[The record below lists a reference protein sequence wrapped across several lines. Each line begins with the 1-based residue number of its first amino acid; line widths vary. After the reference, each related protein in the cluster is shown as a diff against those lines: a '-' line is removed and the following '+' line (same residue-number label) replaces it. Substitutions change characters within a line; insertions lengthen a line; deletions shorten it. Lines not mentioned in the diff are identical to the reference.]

1 MDQLLLP
8 YIQATGESERQ
19 ERLDELLLLYAA
31 PVIRNTLRLKL
42 GFYVDQSGAS
52 AYNPD
57 AEDLYQEIMAKIIQ
71 ALNDLRSES
80 KGTEIERFRD
90 YVFRVASNACVTF
103 LRAKSPARRRLKD
116 NVRVVLIRH
125 PDLAIWKTEGDYLCG
140 FTVWHRTSKPLSSK
154 REFLL
159 DESKLNLF
167 RSTRFSQADLSQFP
181 LPRIIA
187 ELFDWIDGPVEL
199 NTLVNSL
206 ARLLNVK
213 DQYDEPIDSESE
225 IVPDPRAARPSLP
238 ISSRAEETQ
247 LLRRLWE
254 LLKQLP
260 KEQRDAYTFRFH
272 DDDGNDLFSLLL
284 ESEIVDLRHLAGT
297 FGRSVQEI
305 RRLRSRMP
313 MDGAS
318 AAAEL
323 GVLPSQVHKW
333 RFLAAKRLKNELLLT
348 IGERKIKF

>member
-8 YIQATGESERQ
+8 YLQASDESERQ
-19 ERLDELLLLYAA
+19 ERLDELLSLYAA

-57 AEDLYQEIMAKIIQ
+57 AEDLYQEIMAKIIK
-71 ALNDLRSES
+71 ALNDLQSES
-80 KGTEIERFRD
+80 KRSEIERFRD
-90 YVFRVASNACVTF
+90 YVFRVAGNACVTF
-103 LRAKSPARRRLKD
+103 LRTKSPARRRLKD

-125 PDLAIWKTEGDYLCG
+125 PDLAVWKAEGDYLCG
-140 FTVWHRTSKPLSSK
+140 FTVWQQTRKPVSSK

-159 DESKLNLF
+159 DESKLALF
-167 RSTRFSQADLSQFP
+167 RSTRFSQTDLSQIS

-187 ELFDWIDGPVEL
+187 ELFDWVDGPVEL

-213 DQYDEPIDSESE
+213 DPFDEPIDSEAE
-225 IVPDPRAARPSLP
+225 ILPDPRAGRRSLP
-238 ISSRAEETQ
+238 ISTRVEEIQ

-254 LLKQLP
+254 TLNQLP

-272 DDDGNDLFSLLL
+272 DDDGNDLFSLLI
-284 ESEIVDLRHLAGT
+284 ESEIVDFPQLGET
-297 FGRSVQEI
+297 FARSVQEI

-323 GVLPSQVHKW
+323 GVSTSQVHKW
-333 RFLAAKRLKNELLLT
+333 RFLAAKRLKKELMPVL
-348 IGERKIKF
+348 GERK

>member
-8 YIQATGESERQ
+8 YLNTTEESERQ
-19 ERLDELLLLYAA
+19 RHLDELLLLYAA

-57 AEDLYQEIMAKIIQ
+57 AEDLYQEIMAKIVQ
-71 ALNDLRSES
+71 ALNDLRRES
-80 KGTEIERFRD
+80 KVSEIERFRD

-125 PDLAIWKTEGDYLCG
+125 PDLAIWKTERAYLCG
-140 FTVWHRTSKPLSSK
+140 FTVWQQIRKPVSPN
-154 REFLL
+154 RESLL
-159 DESKLNLF
+159 DESKLALF
-167 RSTRFSQADLSQFP
+167 RSTRFSKTDLTQIP
-181 LPRIIA
+181 LPRVIA
-187 ELFDWIDGPVEL
+187 ELFDWIEGPVEL

-206 ARLLNVK
+206 ARLLKVK
-213 DQYDEPIDSESE
+213 DRFDEPIDNESE
-225 IVPDPRAARPSLP
+225 ILLPDPQAGRPSLP
-238 ISSRAEETQ
+238 ISTRAEEMQ
-247 LLRRLWE
+247 LLRQLWE
-254 LLKQLP
+254 VLKQLP

-272 DDDGNDLFSLLL
+272 DDDGNDLFSLLI
-284 ESEIVDLRHLAGT
+284 ESEIVDLAQLGET
-297 FGRSVQEI
+297 FARSVQEI

-323 GVLPSQVHKW
+323 GVSSSQVHKW
-333 RFLAAKRLKNELLLT
+333 RFLAAKRLKKELMPVL
-348 IGERKIKF
+348 GKRK

>member
-8 YIQATGESERQ
+8 YLQASDESERQ
-19 ERLDELLLLYAA
+19 ERLDDLLLLHGA

-80 KGTEIERFRD
+80 KRSELERFRD
-90 YVFRVASNACVTF
+90 YVFRVASNACVSF

-140 FTVWHRTSKPLSSK
+140 FAVWQRTRKPVSSK

-159 DESKLNLF
+159 DESKLALF
-167 RSTRFSQADLSQFP
+167 RSTRFSKTDLTQIP
-181 LPRIIA
+181 LPKVIA

-213 DQYDEPIDSESE
+213 DRFDEPIESESE
-225 IVPDPRAARPSLP
+225 ILLPDLQVGRPSLA
-238 ISSRAEETQ
+238 ISTRAEEMQ
-247 LLRRLWE
+247 LLRQLWE
-254 LLKQLP
+254 VLKQLP
-260 KEQRDAYTFRFH
+260 KEQRDSYTFRFH
-272 DDDGNDLFSLLL
+272 DDDGNDLFSLLI
-284 ESEIVDLRHLAGT
+284 EAGIVDLRQLAGT
-297 FGRSVQEI
+297 FGRSAQEI

-323 GVLPSQVHKW
+323 GVSTSQVHKW
-333 RFLAAKRLKNELLLT
+333 RFLAAKRLKKELMPVL
-348 IGERKIKF
+348 GERK

>member
-8 YIQATGESERQ
+8 YLQASDESERQ
-19 ERLDELLLLYAA
+19 ERLDDLLLLHGA

-80 KGTEIERFRD
+80 KRSEIERFRD
-90 YVFRVASNACVTF
+90 YVFRVASNACVSF

-140 FTVWHRTSKPLSSK
+140 FAVWQRTRKPVSSK

-159 DESKLNLF
+159 DESKLALF
-167 RSTRFSQADLSQFP
+167 RSTRFSKTDLSQIP
-181 LPRIIA
+181 LPKILA

-213 DQYDEPIDSESE
+213 DQYDQPIERESE
-225 IVPDPRAARPSLP
+225 ILPDPLASRTSLA
-238 ISSRAEETQ
+238 ISTRAEEMQ
-247 LLRRLWE
+247 LLRHLWGVV
-254 LLKQLP
+254 KQLP

-272 DDDGNDLFSLLL
+272 DDDGNDLFSLLI
-284 ESEIVDLRHLAGT
+284 ESEIVDLAQLGET
-297 FGRSVQEI
+297 FARSVQEI

-313 MDGAS
+313 MDG
-318 AAAEL
+318 
-323 GVLPSQVHKW
+323 
-333 RFLAAKRLKNELLLT
+333 
-348 IGERKIKF
+348 